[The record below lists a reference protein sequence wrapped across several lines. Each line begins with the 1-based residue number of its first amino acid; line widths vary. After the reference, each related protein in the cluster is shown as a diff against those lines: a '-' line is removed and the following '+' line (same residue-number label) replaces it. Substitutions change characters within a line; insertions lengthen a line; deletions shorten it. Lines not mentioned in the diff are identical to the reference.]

1 MPDPFARWSEMQ
13 RSARPVWMSALAGF
27 CAFMAVV
34 YTPWDFFL
42 KPVAVDT
49 EVWFGIS
56 FTGWAAKVMAIP
68 HWFVYAAGAYGF
80 WRLRPWMWPWAALYV
95 GQVALAMLI
104 WGLVTLE
111 GFDGKLI
118 ALATA
123 VPFAILARMLFT
135 ERERFRPEPPDLRV
149 RYGDWALVTGASAG
163 IGAAFATRLAEL
175 GVSVVVTARREE
187 RLRALAT
194 DLERRFE
201 VKTRVVAID
210 LSEPGAAE
218 RLADEVR
225 DLEIGMLVNNA
236 GYGMAGRFVDQD
248 TARLRAM
255 VTLNCVTPVVLTNR
269 LLPAMRERGRGAV
282 VVTGSIGGRQPV
294 PLNGVYSA
302 TKAFD
307 LFFGEMLWAE
317 MLGSG
322 VDVLVLEPGPT
333 ATEFQEVAGETAH
346 AGEPPEQV
354 VRVALDALG
363 RQPSVVS
370 GWFNWIRTGAAR
382 LLPRSTAALVAGRV
396 MAQWTPPERQ

>member
-1 MPDPFARWSEMQ
+1 M
-13 RSARPVWMSALAGF
+13 WMSVLALF
-27 CAFMAVV
+27 CAFMAIV
-34 YTPWDFFL
+34 YTPWDLFL
-42 KPVAVDT
+42 KPVATDT

-104 WGLVTLE
+104 WGVLTLE

-118 ALATA
+118 AVVTA
-123 VPFAILARMLFT
+123 VPFAILARMLVT
-135 ERERFRPEPPDLRV
+135 ERERFRPDPPDLRAC
-149 RYGDWALVTGASAG
+149 YGDWALVTGASAG

-175 GVSVVVTARREE
+175 GLSVVLVARRED
-187 RLRALAT
+187 RLRALAA
-194 DLERRFE
+194 DLERRFG
-201 VKTRVVAID
+201 VKTRVVAAD
-210 LSEPGAAE
+210 LSKPDAGD

-236 GYGMAGRFVDQD
+236 GYGLAGRFIGQATD
-248 TARLRAM
+248 RLRAM
-255 VTLNCVTPVVLTNR
+255 VTLNCVTPVVLTSR
-269 LLPAMRERGRGAV
+269 LLPAMQERGRGAV
-282 VVTGSIGGRQPV
+282 VVTGSIAGAAPV

-307 LFFGEMLWAE
+307 QFFGEMLWAE

-322 VDVLVLEPGPT
+322 VDVLVLQPGPT
-333 ATEFQEVAGETAH
+333 DTEFQQVAEETAH

-354 VRVALDALG
+354 VRVALEALG

-370 GWFNWIRTGAAR
+370 GWFNWVRTVFAR
-382 LLPRSTAALVAGRV
+382 LVPRSTAVLVAGRV
-396 MAQWTPPERQ
+396 MAQWTPSERR